1 MVRMTTLETHKVIAL
16 AVSPVPSPAQ
26 AAVLRS
32 VGGVL
37 PFQAYPALLAHTL
50 QTLREQV
57 VQPMRQ
63 ASIQRPGKRSPEK
76 LFDMFQIL
84 DTQHADVGPVDL
96 LQGVA
101 HQALDICMGMFLAF
115 GKALNRLVGCI
126 TRILPIGKHEPV
138 LVIRIHTHDSTH
150 GLRHWPRL
158 LQQHLDEQPSG
169 APPQTNGLPQRP
181 ALLEQAIKMLG
192 AVERKRQAWRSRTDQ
207 AQGIV
212 KMRPGKGLQTYKV
225 RVERSGPAT
234 YPRL

>member
-1 MVRMTTLETHKVIAL
+1 FVRIAPRDTTNVIAL
-16 AVSPVPSPAQ
+16 SVWPVPAPAP

-37 PFQAYPALLAHTL
+37 PFQVYPALLAHTL

-101 HQALDICMGMFLAF
+101 HQALDICMGMFL
-115 GKALNRLVGCI
+115 
-126 TRILPIGKHEPV
+126 
-138 LVIRIHTHDSTH
+138 
-150 GLRHWPRL
+150 
-158 LQQHLDEQPSG
+158 
-169 APPQTNGLPQRP
+169 
-181 ALLEQAIKMLG
+181 
-192 AVERKRQAWRSRTDQ
+192 
-207 AQGIV
+207 
-212 KMRPGKGLQTYKV
+212 
-225 RVERSGPAT
+225 
-234 YPRL
+234 